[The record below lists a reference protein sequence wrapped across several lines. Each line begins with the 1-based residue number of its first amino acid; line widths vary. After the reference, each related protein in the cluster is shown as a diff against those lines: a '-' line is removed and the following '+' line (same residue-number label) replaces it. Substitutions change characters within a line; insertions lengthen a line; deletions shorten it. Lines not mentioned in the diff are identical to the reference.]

1 MAAEAKGTMMSAT
14 ELDELGPVDF
24 VVIEFPVGKAD
35 FTGEIAAE
43 LARLA
48 EAEMIRVLDVV
59 ILEKHEN
66 GDIEALELN
75 DLPELGDLRKIEA
88 ELAEILAEDDV
99 AHLAAAMEPGSV
111 AAALVWENTWAAPFG
126 AAVRRSGGQL
136 VANGRIPMQAI
147 IASLEADEANSKEG
161 S

>member
-1 MAAEAKGTMMSAT
+1 MAAT

-24 VVIEFPVGKAD
+24 VVIEFPAGKAN

-48 EAEMIRVLDVV
+48 EVELLRVLDVM
-59 ILEKHEN
+59 IIEKDEN
-66 GDIEALELN
+66 GEIEAMELN

-88 ELAEILAEDDV
+88 ELAEILAEDDIV
-99 AHLAAAMEPGSV
+99 HLASAMEPGSV
-111 AAALVWENTWAAPFG
+111 AAVLVWENTWAAPFG
-126 AAVRRSGGQL
+126 SAVRRAGGQL
-136 VANGRIPMQAI
+136 IATGRIPMQAI
-147 IASLEADEANSKEG
+147 IASLEAESATTKKG